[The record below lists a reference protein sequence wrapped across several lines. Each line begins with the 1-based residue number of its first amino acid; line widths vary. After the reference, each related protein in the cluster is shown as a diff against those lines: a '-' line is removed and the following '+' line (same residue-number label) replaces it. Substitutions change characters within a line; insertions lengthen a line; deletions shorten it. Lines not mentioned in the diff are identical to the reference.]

1 MKHQQRSMNCAA
13 SLRLCCVNFAYAV
26 RFFAYRYFYCF
37 IFYFLAIDRTRKG
50 DSPHEAV
57 NFKKS

>member
-37 IFYFLAIDRTRKG
+37 IFYFMGNRQNAQRG
-50 DSPHEAV
+50 FAA
-57 NFKKS
+57 